1 MYHLHIVF
9 PRWILIRFKPSIM
22 FSCVHIFNIKKKK
35 INNSITILHDVNN
48 WISPLVRAQASSTY
62 FGNLFRNTKKKKKH
76 ITL

>member
-1 MYHLHIVF
+1 
-9 PRWILIRFKPSIM
+9 M

-62 FGNLFRNTKKKKKH
+62 FGNLFRNTKKKKKTYY
-76 ITL
+76 TLKNVRTDYVNQSKSY